1 MTQRSVKDR
10 EIAPV
15 PRIPVMRPRLASNE
29 AALPYLE
36 RMQRSGV
43 YSNSGPLVR
52 ELENRYATLVGVS
65 SAQVVATSN
74 ATAALAGAI
83 AQSRAIIW
91 SCPAW
96 TFAAT
101 ALAVRAG
108 GKEVL
113 FRDVQPDNWRMS
125 LDSVPADQGA
135 LVVVPFGSPELGP
148 LSRVEGELIIDA
160 AASLG
165 SFPNLSDLGDHSSV
179 VFSLHAT
186 KVLGCGEGG
195 LAVFGDVSRAEQL
208 RRWLNFGFGP
218 DRESLCLGTN
228 AKLSEVS
235 AAYALA
241 ALDSWEVEKAEWE
254 EAQRACIA
262 VSRAVDI
269 SRGPHPDSLHHPYWL
284 AVFGGEGA
292 RATAE
297 RTFSDAGIGFR
308 RWWPSVVPSMPA
320 FAYLEQGPFP
330 VASSLAETV
339 LGLPM
344 YRGLEKQAVEEIH
357 EALLMC
363 RA

>member
-1 MTQRSVKDR
+1 MTQSSGKVRD
-10 EIAPV
+10 ITPV
-15 PRIPVMRPRLASNE
+15 PRIPVMRPKLASNQ

-52 ELENRYATLVGVS
+52 ELENRYATLMGVS
-65 SAQVVATSN
+65 SAQVVAASN
-74 ATAALAGAI
+74 ATAALTGAI
-83 AQSRAIIW
+83 AQSGAFTW

-113 FRDVQPDNWRMS
+113 FRDVQSGDWRMS
-125 LDSVPADQGA
+125 IDSVPPDQGA
-135 LVVVPFGSPELGP
+135 VVVVPFGSPELGP
-148 LSRVEGELIIDA
+148 LSRVEGELVIDA

-165 SFPNLSDLGDHSSV
+165 SFPPLSALGDRSSV

-195 LAVFGDVSRAEQL
+195 LAVFGDVDRADQL

-218 DRESLCLGTN
+218 DRESLYLGTN

-241 ALDSWEVEKAEWE
+241 ALDGWEEEKAEWE
-254 EAQRACIA
+254 EAQRASIA
-262 VSRAVDI
+262 VSRALGI
-269 SRGPHPDSLHHPYWL
+269 SRGPHPESLRHPYWL

-292 RATAE
+292 RATVE
-297 RTFSDAGIGFR
+297 RTLSAAGIGFR

-320 FAYLEQGPFP
+320 FSCLEQGPFP
-330 VASSLAETV
+330 VASSLAESV

-363 RA
+363 GA